1 MDVPGS
7 GRMCTL
13 EKEKSNKKSVILIIV
28 IILLLAVIGV
38 LVWMVIHPK
47 TVVEESVTTESSGES
62 DEIAYDT
69 GVVAVDEESLQKAV
83 DDMMAKSGTMALD
96 MKVSATSDDGTNF
109 QCNIANSSRN
119 SFDMYMILYLDET
132 QEEIYRSG
140 LIPVGKKIDHF
151 ATSRPLEAG
160 SHDCTL
166 TYVQVEDDH
175 KTTHATLSVG
185 LTLTVE

>member
-1 MDVPGS
+1 
-7 GRMCTL
+7 
-13 EKEKSNKKSVILIIV
+13 V

-38 LVWMVIHPK
+38 LVWMVLHPK
-47 TVVEESVTTESSGES
+47 QEAVVEQQPVTESASGS

-69 GVVAVDEESLQKAV
+69 GVVAVDDDSLQKAV
-83 DDMMAKSGTMALD
+83 DEMMAKQGSMALE
-96 MKVSATSDDGTNF
+96 MKVNAYSNDGSNY
-109 QCNIANSSRN
+109 QCSIANSPRN
-119 SFDMYMILYLDET
+119 SYDMYMILYLDET

-140 LIPVGKKIDHF
+140 LIPVGKKLDHF
-151 ATSRPLEAG
+151 TTSKLLESG

-185 LTLTVE
+185 LTLNVE